1 MQFYLITGIIEN
13 EKWEE
18 ESDSRMERV
27 RIRRQIYAKTEVFNR
42 DLGDQAF
49 VSLVDTEN
57 GFAQILAMLQQPLDL
72 DSLVSGYL
80 ELMELPL
87 GEMDTAEISFK
98 DAKDLLHAADRHDY
112 IFDADDILRRF
123 DLDDLG
129 GYRRSR
135 RARIICA
142 PLPGSWQSRKR

>member
-42 DLGDQAF
+42 DLGEQAF

-57 GFAQILAMLQQPLDL
+57 GFAQILAMLYGAAVADHR
-72 DSLVSGYL
+72 SG
-80 ELMELPL
+80 
-87 GEMDTAEISFK
+87 G
-98 DAKDLLHAADRHDY
+98 
-112 IFDADDILRRF
+112 
-123 DLDDLG
+123 
-129 GYRRSR
+129 
-135 RARIICA
+135 C
-142 PLPGSWQSRKR
+142 GSSAQ